1 MFPSP
6 SRPPPPPFLSKSHTE
21 ERDQLDKNLN
31 QYKCETQCKKKQNFF
46 GITEHAADIV
56 PSNYGSI

>member
-1 MFPSP
+1 MW
-6 SRPPPPPFLSKSHTE
+6 
-21 ERDQLDKNLN
+21 
-31 QYKCETQCKKKQNFF
+31 TQCKKKQNFF